1 MKIYICERTLHSF
14 FTAVYYGFNEQC
26 VITSENNV
34 QLPLG
39 SQTVSVKAE
48 SDKAALVR
56 KRICSY
62 DKSAVNDV
70 VNVLRSCDPKKEQ
83 VAFEYVRRLVAEK
96 TPVLNAFNFPE
107 VVAFNNIL
115 YKINGE
121 VHRIKG
127 LLRFMESAGG
137 AFYAPYSPDND
148 ITELLMPHFA
158 ARYGSERFVIH
169 DVKRKIAGIYNG
181 RECILGHMEETEI
194 YISENQTAFERLW
207 KKYYAAVNIKERPH
221 EKQMRG
227 SMPVRYWKF
236 LPEKN

>member
-1 MKIYICERTLHSF
+1 MKVYVCGRTLHSF

-26 VITSENNV
+26 IITSDNDI

-39 SQTVSVKAE
+39 SDVVAVNAE
-48 SDKAALVR
+48 SDKALLVQ
-56 KRICSY
+56 KRICAY
-62 DKSAVNDV
+62 DKSAANDV
-70 VNVLRSCDPKKEQ
+70 ITVLRSCDPKKEQ
-83 VAFEYVRRLVAEK
+83 IAFEYIRRLVAEK
-96 TPVLNAFNFPE
+96 KPVLNAFNMPE

-115 YKINGE
+115 YKVTGE
-121 VHRIKG
+121 AHRVKG
-127 LLRFMESAGG
+127 FLRFMESAGG
-137 AFYAPYSPDND
+137 AYYAPYSPDND

-181 RECILGHMEETEI
+181 KTCILGHMEETEI
-194 YISENQTAFERLW
+194 YISENEKAFENLW

-227 SMPVRYWKF
+227 YMPVRYWKF